1 MKLDLLV
8 LRCQQLETSRQFYES
23 LGFRFVAEKHG
34 TGPRY
39 YAAVQDGFVFELYP
53 ASASEAVGNTRLG
66 FGVKHMPQSLAQAP
80 ETTTREFD
88 GTRIYIVRDPD
99 GRKIELREQAAS

>member
-1 MKLDLLV
+1 MQLDLLV

-34 TGPRY
+34 TGPRH
-39 YAAVQDGFVFELYP
+39 YAAEDAGFVFELYP
-53 ASASEAVGNTRLG
+53 AAANEALGNTRLG
-66 FGVKHMPQSLAQAP
+66 FRVKHVPQSLAQAP

-88 GTRIYIVRDPD
+88 GTWIYIVRDPD
-99 GRKIELREQAAS
+99 GRKVELREPAS

>member
-8 LRCQQLETSRQFYES
+8 LRCRQLEPSRQFYES
-23 LGFRFVAEKHG
+23 LGFRFAAEKHG
-34 TGPRY
+34 TGPLH
-39 YAAVQDGFVFELYP
+39 YAAVGDGFVFELYP
-53 ASASEAVGNTRLG
+53 ASANEAVDNTRLG
-66 FGVKHMPQSLAQAP
+66 FGIEHIPQSLAQVP

-99 GRKIELREQAAS
+99 GRKIELREKTAS